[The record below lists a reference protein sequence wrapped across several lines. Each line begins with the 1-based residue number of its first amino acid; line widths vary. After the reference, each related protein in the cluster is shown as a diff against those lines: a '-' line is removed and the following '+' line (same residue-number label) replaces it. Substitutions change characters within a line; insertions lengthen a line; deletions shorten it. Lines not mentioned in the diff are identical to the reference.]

1 MSYIKINHLIIAIL
15 TTAISIGT
23 IADFTL
29 AQPHQYIALEQ
40 ANFAKLY
47 LIGGKKKWNED
58 KYQEAIELL
67 DKAIS
72 ANPENAE
79 AHFWKGMSY
88 DSLKEFD
95 LAISN
100 FDRAI
105 VLNKEYGLAYYMR
118 GMNYSTKKKYDL
130 AINDLEIAAKLL
142 KVSGD
147 NAYAERAS
155 QTIGI
160 LKTLK

>member
-1 MSYIKINHLIIAIL
+1 MASIKINHFIIAIL
-15 TTAISIGT
+15 TTATSIGA

-29 AQPHQYIALEQ
+29 AQPHHHIALEQ

-47 LIGGKKKWNED
+47 LIGGKKKWNEG

-67 DKAIS
+67 NKAIS

-88 DSLKEFD
+88 DSIKEFD

-105 VLNKEYGLAYYMR
+105 ALDKEYGLAYYMR

-142 KVSGD
+142 KISGD
-147 NAYAERAS
+147 NAYVERAS

-160 LKTLK
+160 LKILR